1 MPASVD
7 ADPAPSRLRVPQ
19 QRIVEAALRLFGEYG
34 ISGTSLQMIAD
45 AVGVTK
51 AAVYHQFKTKDEII
65 AASTEGPIR
74 RLEAAV
80 SAAEAEKVSG
90 RALQVL
96 LDQAVDLAIEYR
108 TIVANLQGD
117 PGMARFLS
125 NYQPFQAVMN
135 RFYRLI
141 TGPKPTARAR
151 VRAAM
156 IGAALGHTAVHP
168 LVADLD
174 DRSLRT
180 HMTQL
185 AQDFLRLVPAK
196 TLAPSSHS

>member
-1 MPASVD
+1 MPALVD

-65 AASTEGPIR
+65 AASTEEPIR

-80 SAAEAEKVSG
+80 SAAEAEKVPG
-90 RALQVL
+90 RSLQVL
-96 LDQAVDLAIEYR
+96 LDQAIDLAIEHR

-117 PGMARFLS
+117 PAMARFLS

-141 TGPKPTARAR
+141 TGPKPSARAR
-151 VRAAM
+151 VRAAI

-168 LVADLD
+168 LVTDLD

-185 AQDFLRLVPAK
+185 AQEFLELVPAK
-196 TLAPSSHS
+196 TLASSSHS